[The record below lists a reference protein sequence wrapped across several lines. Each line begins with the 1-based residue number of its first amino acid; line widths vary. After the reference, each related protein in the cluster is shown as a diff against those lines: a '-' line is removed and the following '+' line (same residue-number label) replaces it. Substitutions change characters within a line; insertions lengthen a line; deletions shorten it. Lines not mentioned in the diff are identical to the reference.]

1 MCLMPVSLNAF
12 TPIRRRQE
20 ERPNK
25 TLDRRLHLEKH
36 KSQISTTLS
45 GMKRSVTQH
54 FLSKGRSRDKTDA
67 QKYLNAAKYY
77 YYQASRIDLSNQD
90 SFIGMARISL
100 YQGQIRDAKN
110 TLMIALNINE
120 NNPKVSYYL
129 GEAFFMEGEYFHA
142 IDFYNWAYSHGY
154 QKDYKTNYK
163 LGVCFEKLDDIS
175 KARFHYQNALNTNP
189 SSTQAQKRLK
199 GLDAID
205 TDYKNIK
212 NKDIKY
218 NEKDS
223 EILNQSDL
231 DKINTPNL

>member
-1 MCLMPVSLNAF
+1 MKKKIFVTMLLLLFVLCCGAKN
-12 TPIRRRQE
+12 PIPAE
-20 ERPNK
+20 
-25 TLDRRLHLEKH
+25 TLKDYPSANSYCIKGDKILDYYEKLE
-36 KSQISTTLS
+36 
-45 GMKRSVTQH
+45 
-54 FLSKGRSRDKTDA
+54 DKTDA

-100 YQGQIRDAKN
+100 YQGQTRDAKN

-199 GLDAID
+199 GLEAID